1 MTHPALLSKL
11 TLAALGAL
19 ALITGCK
26 PSGGDAAQQPGQTT
40 RDPSG
45 IVVPVPGMRRS
56 APAARTVALCLANAR
71 NPHQRVQVNLLVE
84 LLRQASGTEIS
95 AHDAKGS
102 VATQV
107 EQLAS
112 LAAAKPSAVMVLPV
126 DAAAEKESIQAL
138 RAAGSIVI
146 GLDASLG
153 GGACDSVVF
162 CDQKKIGTLAG
173 GLVVDALKRK
183 AQDEG
188 SPGVKGRVIQLQGDE
203 KLPACRARSEGF
215 TEAIKAEPGIV
226 LVHDAATGW
235 EKAGAILRF
244 KEALRLQK
252 GFDAV
257 YAHNDIIA
265 LGASEASVEEKV
277 RESLLIVGTDGV
289 TGPGGGLEMLG
300 KNAIDATVHQPLLVD
315 FAWRLV
321 ERMLK
326 DGGFKPKPA
335 YEIEPV
341 VFTPKNLDELRA
353 RGLKVPEL

>member
-1 MTHPALLSKL
+1 MKQLVLASNNAGKLREFSALLATVDFEVLPQAHFNVPEAEEPHGTFVENAIAKARHAAKLTGLPAL
-11 TLAALGAL
+11 A
-19 ALITGCK
+19 
-26 PSGGDAAQQPGQTT
+26 D
-40 RDPSG
+40 
-45 IVVPVPGMRRS
+45 
-56 APAARTVALCLANAR
+56 
-71 NPHQRVQVNLLVE
+71 
-84 LLRQASGTEIS
+84 
-95 AHDAKGS
+95 
-102 VATQV
+102 
-107 EQLAS
+107 
-112 LAAAKPSAVMVLPV
+112 
-126 DAAAEKESIQAL
+126 
-138 RAAGSIVI
+138 
-146 GLDASLG
+146 
-153 GGACDSVVF
+153 DS
-162 CDQKKIGTLAG
+162 